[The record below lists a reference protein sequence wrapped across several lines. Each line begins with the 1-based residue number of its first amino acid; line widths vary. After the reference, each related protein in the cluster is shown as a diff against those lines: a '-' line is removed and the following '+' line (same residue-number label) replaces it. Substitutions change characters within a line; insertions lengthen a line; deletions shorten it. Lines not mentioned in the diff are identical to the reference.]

1 MTTERWQHDA
11 EPPPNTMFDRPEPRT
26 AASYER
32 ELTLCRRTE
41 LRLRKDLAEKDAL
54 LRQKEELI
62 ARHDFSGREFDHR
75 LLNGLQMIASLL
87 LLQSRAS
94 ASPDAA
100 SQLIAA
106 ANRVA
111 AIGQVHRRLHCLDG
125 ERTIAFRQFLD
136 DFCRDFSTLLSS
148 GSRSDN
154 AIVFEGVDVDLP
166 AARGIPLGFIVNEL
180 VTNAVKYGKGGIT
193 VRMQPSPG
201 RGYALSVANDGPALP
216 DGFDPATCAGLG
228 LQLIRSLVREIRGE
242 LLIGRG
248 DQNQGARFTVLFS

>member
-1 MTTERWQHDA
+1 MTTERWRHDA
-11 EPPPNTMFDRPEPRT
+11 DPPPNTMFDRPEPRT
-26 AASYER
+26 VASYER
-32 ELTLCRRTE
+32 ELTLYRRTE
-41 LRLRKDLAEKDAL
+41 LRLRQDLAQKDVL

-62 ARHDFSGREFDHR
+62 NRHDFSGREFDHR

-100 SQLIAA
+100 SQLIVA

-125 ERTIAFRQFLD
+125 EKTVAFRQFLD

-148 GSRSDN
+148 DN
-154 AIVFEGVDVDLP
+154 AIVFAGIDVDLP
-166 AARGIPLGFIVNEL
+166 AARAVPLGFIVNEL
-180 VTNAVKYGKGGIT
+180 VTNAVKYGKGGIA
-193 VRMQPSPG
+193 VRLQPNPE
-201 RGYALSVANDGPALP
+201 RGYALSVANDGPVLP
-216 DGFDPATCAGLG
+216 EGFDPAACAGLG
-228 LQLIRSLVREIRGE
+228 LQLIRSLVREICGE

-248 DQNQGARFTVLFS
+248 DQNQGTQFTVLFS